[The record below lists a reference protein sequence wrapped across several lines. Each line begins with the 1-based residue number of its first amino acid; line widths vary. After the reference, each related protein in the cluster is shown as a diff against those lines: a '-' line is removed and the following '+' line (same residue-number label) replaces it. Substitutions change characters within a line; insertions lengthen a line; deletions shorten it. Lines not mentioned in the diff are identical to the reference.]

1 MDLNGAKPCSQNKV
15 NNPEDIYASVL
26 HRSSLTFYS
35 CAFAMCCVNNP
46 HNGDAPY
53 IHLNKEAAS
62 EELLQHLAQSLAFPP
77 CLPSLPPPPVS
88 LVLPPPTLL
97 IFLPE
102 TQTHSRYLFSCWR
115 FITWRWL
122 AHFEWL
128 VWA

>member
-1 MDLNGAKPCSQNKV
+1 MNSSVDPNGAKPCSQNKV

-77 CLPSLPPPPVS
+77 CLPSLPPPRLIGTTSAHASYISARDSNTQP
-88 LVLPPPTLL
+88 LF
-97 IFLPE
+97 IFLLE
-102 TQTHSRYLFSCWR
+102 IHYLAVAGA
-115 FITWRWL
+115 L
-122 AHFEWL
+122 
-128 VWA
+128 